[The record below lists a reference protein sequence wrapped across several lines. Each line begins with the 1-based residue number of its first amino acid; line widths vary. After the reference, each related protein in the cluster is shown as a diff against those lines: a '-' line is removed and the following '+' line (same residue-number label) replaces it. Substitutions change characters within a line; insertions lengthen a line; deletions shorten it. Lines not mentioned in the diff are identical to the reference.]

1 MMNSKLYRGG
11 LAALLATISICGAVA
26 QKTWTPVSSS
36 AGKFTILMPGK
47 ATFSTRK
54 ISTQAGQVDLNAY
67 TVPYG
72 QSAFL
77 VTYSDYPA
85 SMMKKSDAKT
95 VLKGAMSG
103 AVGDGQLKHEEWT
116 KVQGYSAV
124 VFSALKEKSGSG
136 YKWRYVEAAVL
147 AKNRLY
153 QIMIIQPT
161 SDNSTVDVKKY
172 FDSFKITG

>member
-1 MMNSKLYRGG
+1 MKSSFLKLG
-11 LAALLATISICGAVA
+11 LAVSVTVVAITGAWA
-26 QKTWTPVSSS
+26 QKSWTTVSS
-36 AGKFTILMPGK
+36 AQGKFTILMPGK

-54 ISTQAGQVDLNAY
+54 INTQAGQVDLNAY
-67 TVPYG
+67 TAPYG
-72 QSAFL
+72 NSAFL

-85 SMMKKSDAKT
+85 AMMKKTDPKA
-95 VLKGAMSG
+95 VLKGAMNG

-116 KVQGYSAV
+116 KVQGYNAV

-136 YKWRYVEAAVL
+136 FKWRYVEAAVL

-161 SDNSTVDVKKY
+161 SDNTSVDVKKY